1 MINEV
6 EVSGIE
12 VFAYHGCM
20 DEEARLGGKF
30 IVDVVITTDFMK
42 ATQTDALIDTIDYVR
57 MREIV
62 VEEMGI
68 RSKLIEHVGYR
79 ILNRFRSEFKNMIKA
94 RIKVRK
100 LNPPIKGTVKEVAI
114 TIEG

>member
-20 DEEARLGGKF
+20 EEEARLGGKF
-30 IVDVVITTDFMK
+30 IVDVVVTTDFMK
-42 ATQTDALIDTIDYVR
+42 AAQTDELVDTIDYVR

-79 ILNRFRSEFKNMIKA
+79 ILNRYRQEFKNMIKA

-100 LNPPIKGTVKEVAI
+100 LNPPIKGAVKEVAI

>member
-1 MINEV
+1 MKNSV

-20 DEEARLGGKF
+20 EEEAKLGGKF
-30 IVDVVITTDFMK
+30 IVDIEIDTDFMK
-42 ATQTDALIDTIDYVR
+42 AAESDQLIDTIDYARV
-57 MREIV
+57 REIV
-62 VEEMGI
+62 VEEMAI

-79 ILNRFRSEFKNMIKA
+79 ILKRFRREFKNMNTA

-100 LNPPIKGTVKEVAI
+100 INPPINGT
-114 TIEG
+114 

>member
-42 ATQTDALIDTIDYVR
+42 AAQTDALIDTIDYVR